1 MRSIKP
7 LPYSNTQLKNVIFLK
22 WFKLSWLKSLFLCY
36 DGIFTPANDGSGFG
50 ILDDVDDD
58 DHPFDDVNNETADGD
73 EADDDVAKCAGKA
86 ISIIMRSNTSER
98 PTRGQLIELM
108 Q

>member
-1 MRSIKP
+1 MD
-7 LPYSNTQLKNVIFLK
+7 
-22 WFKLSWLKSLFLCY
+22 
-36 DGIFTPANDGSGFG
+36 DG
-50 ILDDVDDD
+50 DDD
-58 DHPFDDVNNETADGD
+58 DHRIDYVKNETDDGD
-73 EADDDVAKCAGKA
+73 DNDDDVAKCAGKA

>member
-1 MRSIKP
+1 M
-7 LPYSNTQLKNVIFLK
+7 
-22 WFKLSWLKSLFLCY
+22 CY
-36 DGIFTPANDGSGFG
+36 DGFFTPANDDSGFG
-50 ILDDVDDD
+50 ILDDDD
-58 DHPFDDVNNETADGD
+58 DHHHRIDDIKNETYDGD
-73 EADDDVAKCAGKA
+73 DAEDDVAKCAGKA

>member
-1 MRSIKP
+1 M
-7 LPYSNTQLKNVIFLK
+7 IFLK
-22 WFKLSWLKSLFLCY
+22 WFKLSWLKSLFLFY
-36 DGIFTPANDGSGFG
+36 DGIITPANDDSGFG
-50 ILDDVDDD
+50 ILDDGDDD
-58 DHPFDDVNNETADGD
+58 DHRIDDVKNETDDGD
-73 EADDDVAKCAGKA
+73 DNDDDVAKCAGKA